1 MKKPIIKKEIK
12 WGDRT
17 LTLETG
23 KLANQADAAVLAR
36 YGDTVVLATAVAV
49 PAKEDISFFPL
60 AVDYEERL
68 YAAGRISGS
77 RFIKREGRPTEE
89 AVLTGRLIDRSV
101 RPLFPK
107 DYVEEVQVIITALSY
122 DNENDPDIIGLI
134 AASAVL
140 SISNIPWKG
149 PLGAAKVGLVGDDF
163 ILNPT
168 HTELEN
174 SNLELVVSASAA
186 RTVMLEAGAKEVDEA
201 VMFKAIKFAHE
212 NIKPILKLITD
223 FTAEA
228 NNPKKEY
235 EPALPEGEVR
245 ETIID
250 HIKENFKEQ
259 IFNADRGDREKNW
272 KAFKESLYEVFEGKL
287 TKMEMSDIFD
297 LTVKKMVR
305 HAIVDEKKRPDHRKL
320 DEVRELE
327 MEVGLLPRTHGSAL
341 FRRGDTQVLNVA
353 TLGSTSLEQ
362 LIDGMQGEETKRYMH
377 HYTFPPFSTG
387 ETKRLGSPGRREI
400 GHGALA
406 ERALLPVIPNTEKFP
421 YTIRLV
427 SEVLSSSGSTSM
439 GATCAST
446 LALMDAGVPISAPV
460 SGIAMGLVTEDDK
473 WEILTDIQALEDF
486 FGDMDFKI
494 AGTDKG
500 ITAIQMDT
508 KIEGLTDEMIEKTFK
523 DGKVARAHIL
533 KKMLE
538 ALPETRGEL
547 SQYAPKVT
555 VIQIPPKKIGE
566 VIGTGG
572 KVINKIIEETGVA
585 IDIDDDG
592 TVMISATDNE
602 AAEKAKAWIEGITH
616 EPKPGEIY
624 EGTVKR
630 LMNFGAF
637 VEILPGKEGLVHI
650 SQFSDSRVEDINS
663 VAKVGQTLKVKVL
676 EIDAQGR
683 LNLTA
688 KGVLSK

>member
-1 MKKPIIKKEIK
+1 MTKKIIKKEIK

-23 KLANQADAAVLAR
+23 KLANQADASVLAR
-36 YGDTVVLATAVAV
+36 YGDTVVLATVVAV
-49 PAKEDISFFPL
+49 PAKEDVNFFPL

-89 AVLTGRLIDRSV
+89 AILTGRLVDRSV

-122 DNENDPDIIGLI
+122 DNENDPDVLGII

-140 SISNIPWKG
+140 SISNIPWQG
-149 PLGAAKVGLVGDDF
+149 PLAGVKVGFKEGEF
-163 ILNPT
+163 TLNPT
-168 HTELEN
+168 HTELEY
-174 SNLELVVSASAA
+174 SDLELVVSSSTD
-186 RTVMLEAGAKEVDEA
+186 RTVMLEAGAKEVDEE
-201 VMFKAIKFAHE
+201 VMYKAIKFAHE
-212 NIKPILKLITD
+212 HTKPVLKLIEE
-223 FTAEA
+223 FVKEA
-228 NNPKKEY
+228 GIEKKDY
-235 EPALPEGEVR
+235 DSALEPSDVKDAIV
-245 ETIID
+245 D

-259 IFNADRGDREKNW
+259 IFNSDRAAREASW
-272 KAFKESLYEVFEGKL
+272 KDFKESLFEIFEGKL
-287 TKMEMSDIFD
+287 TKLEMADIFD
-297 LTVKKMVR
+297 DTVKKMVR
-305 HAIVDEKKRPDHRKL
+305 HAIIDDKKRPDGRKI
-320 DEVRELE
+320 DEVREIE
-327 MEVGLLPRTHGSAL
+327 AEVGLLPRTHGSSL

-406 ERALLPVIPNTEKFP
+406 ERALKPVIPDTDKFP

-446 LALMDAGVPISAPV
+446 LSLMDAGVPISSPV
-460 SGIAMGLVTEDDK
+460 SGIAMGLVTEGDK
-473 WEILTDIQALEDF
+473 WEVLTDIQALEDF

-494 AGTDKG
+494 AGTAKG

-508 KIEGLTDEMIEKTFK
+508 KIDGLTDEMIEKTFK

-533 KKMLE
+533 KIMLQ
-538 ALPETRGEL
+538 AIPESRETL
-547 SQYAPKVT
+547 SEFAPKVI
-555 VIQIPPKKIGE
+555 VVMIPPKKIGE

-592 TVMISATDNE
+592 TVMISGVDPVAT
-602 AAEKAKAWIEGITH
+602 EKAKAWIEGITK
-616 EPKPGEIY
+616 EPKPGEVY

-650 SQFSDSRVEDINS
+650 SQISQDRVEDINT
-663 VAKVGQTLKVKVL
+663 VLEVGQSLKVKVL
-676 EIDAQGR
+676 EIDSQGR

-688 KGVLSK
+688 KGVN